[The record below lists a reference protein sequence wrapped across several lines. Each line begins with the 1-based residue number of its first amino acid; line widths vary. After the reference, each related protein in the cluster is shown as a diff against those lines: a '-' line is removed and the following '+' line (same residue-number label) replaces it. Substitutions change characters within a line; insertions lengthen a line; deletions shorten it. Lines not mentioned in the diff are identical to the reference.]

1 MERQDML
8 RDRLDDLERKTR
20 AVEQDLAE
28 AVVAFSETRNNVA
41 ELASSITRARE
52 AVQKRAASHI
62 VQVLVQRLRDLR
74 QPASHIV
81 QVLVQRLRDL
91 RRRSVQRD
99 LESMEEIALQIEKA
113 VAEGTR
119 GLLELQEKQ
128 SQIADGLVA
137 TR

>member
-1 MERQDML
+1 ML

-52 AVQKRAASHI
+52 AVQRRA
-62 VQVLVQRLRDLR
+62 
-74 QPASHIV
+74 ASHIV

-137 TR
+137 TRATLNANGSAGG